1 MSNPSSNSSNL
12 GPWRTIILAMF
23 AIMAIMAV
31 VFMERPEG
39 VTLKAID
46 TIAYIAGG
54 GAVYRYFA
62 DRNKTGKDA

>member
-1 MSNPSSNSSNL
+1 MSTFPSSNGL

-23 AIMAIMAV
+23 AILAIMVV

-39 VTLKAID
+39 VTMKAIE

-54 GAVYRYFA
+54 GAVYRYLA
-62 DRNKTGKDA
+62 DRNKIGKDA